1 MTHYE
6 TLGVD
11 KHANEE
17 QIKKAYRKLASQ
29 HHPDRNPGDKEA
41 ENKFKEVQTAYDV
54 LSDSAKRAEYD
65 RFGGSPP
72 HSAPGPN
79 FTNIWETFFGGSVD
93 RGRNVQVRLE
103 IDLKDVLYGVRKN
116 IMITQKGRCKKCEGK
131 GFSDWQ
137 ECHVCSGTG
146 RTTVRQSPFSIYMS
160 CSNCHGTGRT
170 GTTKCVDCFATGF
183 SPLQDYPVAV
193 EVPAGVETG
202 MQIRLSG
209 LGEPGRNGAHHGDV
223 FVIIV
228 VKDHALYHRNGCDIL
243 MDYPVTYTQ
252 LVQGSE
258 ITIPL
263 ISGGHAPIVIPP
275 GTATNTRFRIKSQGM
290 PTIAN
295 SNVRGDTIVTVQ
307 VDVPT
312 ELPDDYKELLA
323 KLKEVESQ
331 HPGPKTKEYQK
342 KVAL

>member
-6 TLGVD
+6 TLEVD
-11 KHANEE
+11 KHANDE
-17 QIKKAYRKLASQ
+17 QIKKAYRKLARQ
-29 HHPDRNPGDKEA
+29 YHPDRNPGDEDA
-41 ENKFKEVQTAYDV
+41 ETKFKEVQTAYDV
-54 LSDSAKRAEYD
+54 LSDSAQRAEYD
-65 RFGGSPP
+65 RFGGRPP

-137 ECHVCSGTG
+137 ACHVCSGTG
-146 RTTVRQSPFSIYMS
+146 RTTVRQSPFNMYMS

-183 SPLQDYPVAV
+183 SPLQDYPVTV
-193 EVPAGVETG
+193 DIPAGIETG
-202 MQIRLSG
+202 MQIRLPG
-209 LGEPGRNGAHHGDV
+209 LGEPGRNGAYHGDV

-228 VKDHALYHRNGCDIL
+228 VNNHALYHRNGCDIL
-243 MDYPVTYTQ
+243 MDYPITYTQ
-252 LVQGSE
+252 LVQGAE
-258 ITIPL
+258 ITVPF
-263 ISGGHAPIVIPP
+263 ISGGRISIVIPP
-275 GTATNTRFRIKSQGM
+275 GTATNTRFRIKNQGM

-295 SNVRGDTIVTVQ
+295 SNVKGDMVVTVQ
-307 VDVPT
+307 VDVPV
-312 ELPDDYKELLA
+312 ELSDDYKELLA
-323 KLKEVESQ
+323 KLKELENQ
-331 HPGPKTKEYQK
+331 HPGPKAKEYQK
-342 KVAL
+342 KVAV